1 MPGKVAP
8 HLNKEVELVLA
19 GKKPLAAIEK
29 SKDPNGYNFAIEL
42 SKAGK
47 LVSRIVGDEEV
58 VFTKSSYYLIDKYEN
73 LLRNGVRYLG
83 IKNYHREM
91 GRMFG
96 YTEADIEAFIS
107 AEIDCDCF
115 KCTGSA
121 PEPTL
126 LYVERSVQNPL
137 NKFM

>member
-29 SKDPNGYNFAIEL
+29 SKDPTGYNFAIEL

-58 VFTKSSYYLIDKYEN
+58 VFTKSSYSLIDKYEN

-107 AEIDCDCF
+107 AEIVCSCL

-121 PEPTL
+121 SEPTL
-126 LYVERSVQNPL
+126 LYVENSKTTQ
-137 NKFM
+137 